1 MTIDI
6 YPLDI
11 QDSDDSE
18 VAELTADEAERART
32 LKSSLSW
39 YRRQNERSGGWTRA
53 IEQCEEELEE
63 LCGSSDIDELD
74 ELLGEDDEYAELDD
88 TERAIAE
95 CKERIEWY
103 ERHDYGDVIEKEYD
117 RLKRLKEGA

>member
-11 QDSDDSE
+11 QDSDDND

-32 LKSSLSW
+32 LKSSLEW
-39 YRRQNERSGGWTRA
+39 YRRQRERSGGWTRA
-53 IEQCEEELEE
+53 IEQCESELKE

-74 ELLGEDDEYAELDD
+74 EMLGKDDEHAELDD

-95 CKERIEWY
+95 CKERIDWY
-103 ERHDYGDVIEKEYD
+103 EKHDYGDVIEKEYD